1 MTTNGPTSG
10 PTNPRANP
18 RTNRPTGRTPAYRGG
33 RGRKAHALAG
43 AYALD
48 ALDPKERRRYERHL
62 SRCPGCAQEVRD
74 LAQGAVRLARAV
86 AAPAPPEMRQR
97 VLAAA
102 YAIPQEAPSAADGGY
117 GYGYGGQQARAA
129 HAGRSGPSGRRARG
143 RGLSPSFRRPVLGLR
158 IAAAAGA
165 LSLAAAVV
173 LGVELVRTRDTL
185 DRERGATRAVEQVL
199 SAPDALGVSARDAQ
213 GRGINAV
220 TSRRLGAAVV
230 TVSGLAAPPDGRAY
244 QLWMIDVDP
253 SGASGAPR
261 SAGLLNGSGEG
272 TSLVTGGFGAHT
284 ERLAVTLEPDG
295 GSTRPTTN
303 PVVQL
308 AVSDP

>member
-1 MTTNGPTSG
+1 MT
-10 PTNPRANP
+10 
-18 RTNRPTGRTPAYRGG
+18 TNRPTDRPPAYRGG

-48 ALDPKERRRYERHL
+48 ALEPKERRRYERHL
-62 SRCPGCAQEVRD
+62 TRCPGCAQEVRD

-86 AAPAPPEMRQR
+86 AAPAPPQMRQR

-102 YAIPQEAPSAADGGY
+102 HATPQEASSAADGGY
-117 GYGYGGQQARAA
+117 AVPPARAA
-129 HAGRSGPSGRRARG
+129 HAGRSGPGGRRARG
-143 RGLSPSFRRPVLGLR
+143 GGRPFPALRRPAFGLR
-158 IAAAAGA
+158 IAAVAGA
-165 LSLAAAVV
+165 LSLTAAVL
-173 LGVELVRTRDTL
+173 LGVELVRTRDQL

-199 SAPDALGVSARDAQ
+199 SAPDAQGVSGRDAQ

-230 TVSGLAAPPDGRAY
+230 TVSGLPAPPDGRAY
-244 QLWMIDVDP
+244 QLWMIDSP
-253 SGASGAPR
+253 PGESGTPR
-261 SAGLLNGSGEG
+261 SAGLLKGSGQG

-295 GSTRPTTN
+295 GSARPTTN

-308 AVSDP
+308 ALVDP

>member
-1 MTTNGPTSG
+1 MTNDRSAD
-10 PTNPRANP
+10 R
-18 RTNRPTGRTPAYRGG
+18 RTDGAPAYRGG

-43 AYALD
+43 AYALN

-62 SRCPGCAQEVRD
+62 ARCPGCAQEVRD

-86 AAPAPPEMRQR
+86 AAPAPPQMRQR

-102 YAIPQEAPSAADGGY
+102 QATPQETQSAADGGY
-117 GYGYGGQQARAA
+117 AAPPARAA
-129 HAGRSGPSGRRARG
+129 HAGRSGPGGRRARG
-143 RGLSPSFRRPVLGLR
+143 GGYLRRPVFGLR
-158 IAAAAGA
+158 LAGAVAALSLIAAA
-165 LSLAAAVV
+165 V
-173 LGVELVRTRDTL
+173 LGVELVRTRDRL
-185 DRERGATRAVEQVL
+185 DQERGATRAVEQVL
-199 SAPDALGVSARDAQ
+199 SAPDAHGVSGRDAQ

-230 TVSGLAAPPDGRAY
+230 TVSGLPAPPGGRTY
-244 QLWMIDVDP
+244 QLWMIDAP
-253 SGASGAPR
+253 PEGSQGGSSGGPPGGAAAPR
-261 SAGLLNGSGEG
+261 SAGLLKGSGEG
-272 TSLVTGGFGAHT
+272 TPLVTGGFGAHT

-308 AVSDP
+308 ALGDP